1 MWKTKQKLQP
11 NASEALKG
19 EDGYTFLAKGVV
31 IEGIAKLEGIVR
43 IDGHF
48 NGAINTNDTLIIGEQ
63 AVIRGSITADEI
75 ICSGKIEAN
84 LTAIKRIHLL
94 KPAVVI
100 GDISTPCF
108 TMEDGVLFQGQ
119 CDMGMSSKIEWL
131 SKDSQV
137 TEKMP
142 ALIPH
147 GELVSTS

>member
-1 MWKTKQKLQP
+1 MWKTKQKLQA
-11 NASEALKG
+11 NASEALNG

-84 LTAIKRIHLL
+84 LTANKRIHLL
-94 KPAVVI
+94 KPAVVL
-100 GDISTPCF
+100 GDISTPSF

-119 CDMGMSSKIEWL
+119 CDMGL
-131 SKDSQV
+131 SQPL
-137 TEKMP
+137 EGFHQRI
-142 ALIPH
+142 ANQ
-147 GELVSTS
+147 